1 MTNEQL
7 LAAPS
12 KILHFPTVLGAVVPV
27 YNIPNVKAALKFSG
41 SILADMILGVDPGE
55 DNAFGFGVAKTSN
68 SRGLTNSLFTS
79 EMLAL
84 LSQARQGSGRG

>member
-1 MTNEQL
+1 MHSGVQARLARIEQERQ
-7 LAAPS
+7 
-12 KILHFPTVLGAVVPV
+12 
-27 YNIPNVKAALKFSG
+27 
-41 SILADMILGVDPGE
+41 LADMILGINPGE
-55 DNAFGFGVAKTSN
+55 DNALGFGAGRTSG

>member
-1 MTNEQL
+1 
-7 LAAPS
+7 
-12 KILHFPTVLGAVVPV
+12 
-27 YNIPNVKAALKFSG
+27 
-41 SILADMILGVDPGE
+41 MILGIDPGG
-55 DNAFGFGVAKTSN
+55 DNAAGFGGGRTSG

>member
-1 MTNEQL
+1 
-7 LAAPS
+7 
-12 KILHFPTVLGAVVPV
+12 
-27 YNIPNVKAALKFSG
+27 
-41 SILADMILGVDPGE
+41 MILGIDPGG
-55 DNAFGFGVAKTSN
+55 DNGLGFGATKASG